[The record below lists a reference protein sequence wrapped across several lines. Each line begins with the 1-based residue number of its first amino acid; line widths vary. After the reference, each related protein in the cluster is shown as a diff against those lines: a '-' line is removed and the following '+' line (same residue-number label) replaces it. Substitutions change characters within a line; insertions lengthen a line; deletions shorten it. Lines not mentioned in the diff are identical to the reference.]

1 MHFFMTGICI
11 FEAKTQNKQFS
22 DIKFLSNGIQCV
34 KLLSL
39 KFFFHFSTKSNLILI
54 NFGKIKNKNVFYTI

>member
-1 MHFFMTGICI
+1 MTGICI

-39 KFFFHFSTKSNLILI
+39 KFLFFIFLLSPI
-54 NFGKIKNKNVFYTI
+54 

>member
-39 KFFFHFSTKSNLILI
+39 KFLFFIFLLSPI
-54 NFGKIKNKNVFYTI
+54 